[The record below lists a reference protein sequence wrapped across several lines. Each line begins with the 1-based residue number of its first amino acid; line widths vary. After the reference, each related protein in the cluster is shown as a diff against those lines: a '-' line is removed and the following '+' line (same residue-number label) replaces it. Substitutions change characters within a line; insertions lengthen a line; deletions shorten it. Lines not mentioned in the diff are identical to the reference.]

1 MEKIAVVTVGDL
13 ARTMEQNIG
22 SFIVRT
28 IDKSHFGFDECE
40 DEGFNDCEDFVF
52 DFDLYDR
59 DQINAKLRGKNKK
72 KLAKITFAGAE
83 LYKVVMS
90 FDIKIN
96 RNAFTCLAF
105 LKDLNEGHKSL

>member
-1 MEKIAVVTVGDL
+1 MEKIAVVTVGEL
-13 ARTMEQNIG
+13 ARTMEQNIAR
-22 SFIVRT
+22 FIIDN
-28 IDKSHFGFDECE
+28 IDKTHFGCDDECD
-40 DEGFNDCEDFVF
+40 DECDYCEDF

-59 DQINAKLRGKNKK
+59 EQINSKLRGKSKK

-83 LYKVVMS
+83 LYKVLMS

-105 LKDLNEGHKSL
+105 LKDLHEGTKSL